1 MTSPTL
7 DDPRRLQAVHA
18 LNLLDTPPES
28 EFDELVALAA
38 QICGTPISLVS
49 LIDERRQYFK
59 ASIGLPERETDR
71 SLSFC
76 AHAVQHP
83 GLFVVPDATE
93 DVRFRDN
100 ALVTGAMG
108 LRFYAGVPLVSSAQ
122 SVGTLCVIDTV
133 PRVLSESQRGALA
146 ILARQV
152 EARFES
158 RTRQTLLEEALAVN
172 RRQQDALRNALNAA
186 TEAGQ
191 SCDRGHTL
199 FRTFL
204 DNTPYHCYLKSE
216 SGRYLYYNQ
225 KFADHFA
232 IDREKWLG
240 RTDNDIVPAMLATQS
255 RAHDLI
261 ALANPGITETL
272 GEFTGPEGKPSTF
285 KVLKFPCIAEDGSK
299 LLACMAIDIS
309 GELHRQQVLHDAN
322 EKLVQLAG
330 SDALTGLSNR
340 RTFDARLA
348 DLFAKATHETIPL
361 SLLILDVDNF
371 KQLNDTYGH
380 VAGDTALRAIGR
392 ILLERCRPGD
402 LVARIGGEEF
412 AYILPA
418 TPTQQAL
425 ELAEAVL
432 HQIRTTPVGPNHLT
446 ASIGVSSTNFTTPTL
461 ERLVMRADDAMYV
474 AKRSGKDR
482 VVAHQSHIE
491 ELMKAMSKSHK
502 VPS

>member
-1 MTSPTL
+1 MTSPIL
-7 DDPRRLQAVHA
+7 DDPQRLAAVHA
-18 LNLLDTPPES
+18 LHLLDTPPES
-28 EFDELVALAA
+28 DFDELVALAA
-38 QICGTPISLVS
+38 EICGTPISLVS

-59 ASIGLPERETDR
+59 ASIGLAARETDR

-76 AHAVQHP
+76 AHALQQP
-83 GLFVVPDATE
+83 GLFVIPDAAE
-93 DVRFRDN
+93 DDRFRDN
-100 ALVTGAMG
+100 TLVTGEMG
-108 LRFYAGVPLVSSAQ
+108 IRFYAGVPLKSTDQA
-122 SVGTLCVIDTV
+122 VGTLCVIDRV
-133 PRVLSESQRGALA
+133 PRTLTESQRRALA

-152 EARFES
+152 EARFDS
-158 RTRQTLLEEALAVN
+158 RTRQALLEKAIALN
-172 RRQQDALRNALNAA
+172 NRQQDALRAALKAA
-186 TEAGQ
+186 NEAAQ
-191 SCDRGHTL
+191 SRDRGHTL

-216 SGRYLYYNQ
+216 EGRYLYYNQ
-225 KFADHFA
+225 KFADHFG
-232 IDREKWLG
+232 ISRDKWLG
-240 RTDNDIVPAMLATQS
+240 RMDQDIVPAALARQS

-261 ALANPGITETL
+261 ALAYPGVTETL
-272 GEFTGPEGKPSTF
+272 GEFAGPTGAPATF
-285 KVLKFPCIAEDGSK
+285 KLLKFPCVDEDGSK

-309 GELHRQQVLHDAN
+309 GELHRQQVFHDAH
-322 EKLVQLAG
+322 EKLVQLAA
-330 SDALTGLSNR
+330 SDPLTGLSNR

-348 DLFAKATHETIPL
+348 ELFAKATDETIPL

-371 KQLNDTYGH
+371 KQLNDTFGH
-380 VAGDTALRAIGR
+380 VAGDMALRAIGR

-402 LVARIGGEEF
+402 LVSRIGGEEF

-418 TPTQQAL
+418 TTTERAH

-461 ERLVMRADDAMYV
+461 ERLIMRADDAMYV

-491 ELMKAMSKSHK
+491 ELMKAMSKSHRIR
-502 VPS
+502 S